1 MQSNRKRSKTAGL
14 RYEREHWLRG
24 HCYTVGIDE
33 AGRGAWAGPVV
44 AAAVSLP
51 YPDGDLQE
59 RLNGVRDSKQM
70 SARQR
75 ESLVDTIKATAVAWG
90 IGSASSD
97 EIDQIGIV
105 PATRLA
111 MRRAL
116 DELVYRS
123 PGFQPDC
130 LLLDSIRWDD
140 APVDCCQ
147 EHIVRGDSESL
158 SIAAASVLAKVWRD
172 DFMRDLDEE
181 FPAYGFAAH
190 KGYGT
195 VQHKN
200 ALQQVGATP
209 LHRKYFAPV
218 KAVIEKAGES

>member
-1 MQSNRKRSKTAGL
+1 MKSNRTRSKTAGL
-14 RYEREHWLRG
+14 SYEREHWLRG

-33 AGRGAWAGPVV
+33 AGRGAWAGPVA

-59 RLNGVRDSKQM
+59 RLAGVRDSKQM

-75 ESLVDTIKATAVAWG
+75 ESLVETIKTAAVAWG
-90 IGSASSD
+90 IGSATSD
-97 EIDQIGIV
+97 EIDAIGIV

-116 DELVYRS
+116 DELMRRN
-123 PGFQPDC
+123 PDFQPDC
-130 LLLDSIRWDD
+130 LLLDSMRWDD

-147 EHIVRGDSESL
+147 EHITRGDSESL

-172 DFMRDLDEE
+172 DFMRDVDVE

-195 VQHKN
+195 LQHKN
-200 ALQQVGATP
+200 ALESRGITP
-209 LHRKYFAPV
+209 LHRTYFAPV
-218 KAVIEKAGES
+218 KAVIDGH